1 MTIRFRFLILAIVV
15 LSGFCD
21 RPVEAQTSAPQI
33 DPAAYSALR
42 YRYIGPPGNRTISLA
57 GIPGDPSIYY
67 VGAASG
73 GIWKTADGGVHW
85 KPIFDEQPAASIG
98 ALALA
103 PSDPNIVWAGT
114 GETFIRSHISM
125 GWGIFRSAD
134 AGKTW
139 ERRGLENTGRIGR
152 ILVDPR
158 NPDVVLVAALGHSYG
173 PQQERGVYRT
183 TDGGR
188 NWQRVLFVD
197 ENTGAADIVMDP
209 NHPDILFAAMWQI
222 EVHTWGRVSGG
233 AGSSLWKSVNGG
245 ATWKRLAG
253 HGLPERP
260 FGKAGLA
267 MTKADSNRV
276 YALIET
282 GRGIPWNGQPTDT
295 GTLWRSDDGGE
306 NWTLVNSNA
315 NLLSRP
321 AYYTR
326 MAVEPDN
333 PGEAWFLSIF
343 MSATRDGGK
352 TLTRRTP
359 DQSPGFDN
367 HDMWIDPLNGKRM
380 IIANDEGVS
389 ISINRGETFTRVRLP
404 IAQLYHVTT
413 DNRIPYTVCGN
424 MQDGPSTCGPSN
436 SKIGLG
442 EFTGR
447 ADIPRGL
454 WYSVGGGE
462 SGWATPDPVDP
473 NLIWSTASGR
483 GSVSGIVTVYDTRTK
498 EVRDVEV
505 WPVSA
510 NGHAARDVKYRFVWD
525 FPIAISP
532 HDHKKIYVG
541 SQFVHMTVNGG
552 QSWNLISPDLTL
564 NDRAKQGPSGGITGD
579 NIGVEYGDVVY
590 SIAESPIT
598 AGLIWAG
605 TNDGQVQITRDGG
618 KSWSNVTKNVPGI
631 LPWGTIN
638 NIEASRYAA
647 GTAYITVNG
656 HQEGNFDPWVYK
668 TNDYGQTWKLIVA
681 GIPRSPLSYARCVR
695 EDPVRPGLLYLGT
708 ENGLYISFNDGEH
721 WQPLQSGL
729 PPAPVSWLTVQKQ
742 FNDLAVSTY
751 GRGFYILDD
760 LAPLQQLTAAIADE
774 EAHLF
779 VPPAAYRFR
788 LTSGIRETSDDP
800 TAGHNPAYGASLSYW
815 LKDVAGKDAPESE
828 VSITIADAA
837 GKPLRKF
844 PGTKL
849 RGINRVYWDLRF
861 DPTSTA
867 IAAPRPAGAPA
878 PPAGPEEGPLPGPV
892 PVVSPGARAA
902 GPPPKVNILAPPG
915 KYQVKLEVG
924 GHEYVR
930 PLTVLKDPSSGG
942 SQREIELQTAML
954 KELAVDLHASVTL
967 TEGIQEVRRRL
978 KSLNEQLKG
987 GTEESG
993 LLATAASLEQKF
1005 SALEDRLRQQKPVA
1019 FYEWPVQL
1027 TAKFVYLAGHLQSS
1041 DREPTDQARAA
1052 HAFLRKELQSVQKDY
1067 DGITGKDLAALNQI
1081 LRQMGLK
1088 EIMDRRD

>member
-1 MTIRFRFLILAIVV
+1 MTLRLRFLLFAALIL
-15 LSGFCD
+15 FCLND
-21 RPVEAQTSAPQI
+21 LDAQSDLLPPQI
-33 DPAAYSALR
+33 DPASYSSSMLHF
-42 YRYIGPPGNRTISLA
+42 RYIGPPGNRAISLA
-57 GIPGDPSIYY
+57 GIPGDPSTYY

-73 GIWKTADGGVHW
+73 GIWKTTDGGVHW
-85 KPIFDEQPAASIG
+85 KAIFDDQPVASIG

-125 GWGIFRSAD
+125 GWGIFRSVD

-139 ERRGLENTGRIGR
+139 ERRGLEKTGRIGR
-152 ILVDPR
+152 IIIDPR

-183 TDGGR
+183 TDGGLH
-188 NWQRVLFVD
+188 WQRVLFVD

-209 NHPDILFAAMWQI
+209 NHPDILFASMWQI
-222 EVHTWGRVSGG
+222 EIHTWGRVSGG
-233 AGSSLWKSVNGG
+233 RGSSLWKSVDGG
-245 ATWKRLAG
+245 ATWKRVAG

-282 GRGIPWNGQPTDT
+282 GRGIPWNGQPTDP

-306 NWTLVNSNA
+306 NWKLMNSNG

-326 MAVEPDN
+326 LAVEPDN
-333 PGEAWFLSIF
+333 PDEAYFLSIF
-343 MSATRDGGK
+343 VSSTRDGGK
-352 TLTRRTP
+352 TLVRRTP

-389 ISINRGETFTRVRLP
+389 ISINRGESWTRIRLP
-404 IAQLYHVTT
+404 IAQLYHATT
-413 DNRIPYTVCGN
+413 DNRVPYTVCGN

-442 EFTGR
+442 ELTGK
-447 ADIPRGL
+447 AEIPRGL

-462 SGWATPDPVDP
+462 SGWTTPDPVDP

-483 GSVSGIVTVYDTRTK
+483 GSVGGIVTLYDARTK

-505 WPVSA
+505 WPVST

-525 FPIAISP
+525 FPITISP
-532 HDHKKIYVG
+532 HDHKKVYVG
-541 SQFVHMTVNGG
+541 SQYVHMTVNGG
-552 QSWNLISPDLTL
+552 QSWELISPDLTL
-564 NDRAKQGPSGGITGD
+564 NDRTRQGPSGGITGD

-605 TNDGQVQITRDGG
+605 TNDGQVQITRNGG
-618 KSWSNVTKNVPGI
+618 KTWTNVTRNIPGI

-638 NIEASRYAA
+638 NIEPSQYDA

-668 TNDYGQTWKLIVA
+668 TADYGQTWKLIVD
-681 GIPRSPLSYARCVR
+681 GIPHSPLSYARCVR
-695 EDPVRPGLLYLGT
+695 EDPVRRGLLYLGT
-708 ENGLYISFNDGEH
+708 ENGLYVSFNDGGH

-729 PPAPVSWLTVQKQ
+729 PPAPVSWLTIQKH
-742 FNDLAVSTY
+742 FNDLVVSTY

-760 LAPLQQLTAAIADE
+760 LSPLQQLTNQVGGE

-779 VPPAAYRFR
+779 APPAAYRFR
-788 LTSGIRETSDDP
+788 LTNGIREASDDP
-800 TAGHNPAYGASLSYW
+800 TAGHNPTYGASLSYW
-815 LKDVAGKDAPESE
+815 LKSVPEGDAT
-828 VSITIADAA
+828 ITIADAA
-837 GKPLRKF
+837 GKTLRTF
-844 PGTKL
+844 PGSKVK
-849 RGINRVYWDLRF
+849 GINRVYWDLRF
-861 DPTSTA
+861 DPMSA
-867 IAAPRPAGAPA
+867 IVAPPPRPANGPA
-878 PPAGPEEGPLPGPV
+878 PPAGPEEGPLQGPV
-892 PVVSPGARAA
+892 PEPTPARGS
-902 GPPPKVNILAPPG
+902 GPPPRVNILAPPG
-915 KYQVKLEVG
+915 SYLVKLNVG
-924 GHEYVR
+924 GHEYSHK
-930 PLTVLKDPSSGG
+930 LTVLLDPG
-942 SQREIELQTAML
+942 SAGHLREIELQTAML
-954 KELAVDLHASVTL
+954 KELAVDLKSSVTL
-967 TEGIQEVRRRL
+967 TDGIQGIRRQLRAFHDQS
-978 KSLNEQLKG
+978 KS
-987 GTEESG
+987 GTDHQVFRASDLE
-993 LLATAASLEQKF
+993 TAAALELKF
-1005 SALEDRLRQQKPVA
+1005 SALEDKLRQQKPVA

-1041 DREPTDQARAA
+1041 DREPTTQARAA
-1052 HAFLRKELQSVQKDY
+1052 YALLKNEMHLVQNEY
-1067 DGITGKDLAALNQI
+1067 DNLVTHDLAAFNDI
-1081 LRQMGLK
+1081 LRKQGLK
-1088 EIMDRRD
+1088 EIASKE